1 MSMVN
6 RKLIF
11 SWCLYDWAN
20 SAYSTVIGTFVFS
33 VYFANEIYGDPTGGS
48 VVWGYTI
55 GGAGL
60 VVALFAPFAGA
71 IADHGGYHKRWVGLA
86 TAMTVFASA
95 LLFFAEPDERF
106 VIFSLILVVIATVG
120 FEFGTIFYNSTL
132 HLVAP
137 KDQLGRV
144 SGWGWSLGYFG
155 GLTCLF
161 VALATLIKPDFP
173 WFGFSK
179 QNAENI
185 RAIGL
190 LVAVWVGL
198 FAIPFFIYM
207 PVNKNVGA
215 GLAKACRAGLRQL
228 RSAASRMK
236 SNRPMVLFLVASAIY
251 RDGLA
256 TLFAVGGLYASDVHG
271 MTIDQI
277 MLFAI
282 ALNFSAG
289 AGAFVFSWVDDYV
302 GPQQT
307 VLIGLAGLVVFG
319 IAILFMGSKVM
330 FIAFS
335 IGLGIFVGPVQ
346 AASRSLAAKLSA
358 KDKEAEMFGFYALS
372 GKSVAFLGP
381 FFYAASTDAFES
393 QRAGLVTILL
403 AWALGGL
410 ILGCVPPRTINGGNV
425 VSR

>member
-11 SWCLYDWAN
+11 AWCLYDWAN
-20 SAYSTVIGTFVFS
+20 SSYSTVIGTFVFS
-33 VYFANEIYGDPTGGS
+33 VYFAHEIYGDPTGGS

-55 GGAGL
+55 AGAGL
-60 VVALFAPFAGA
+60 VVSLFAPFAGA
-71 IADHGGYHKRWVGLA
+71 IADHGGHHKRWMGLA
-86 TAMTVFASA
+86 TATIVFASA
-95 LLFFAEPDERF
+95 LLFFAEPHERF
-106 VIFSLILVVIATVG
+106 VVFSLILVAVATVG

-137 KDQLGRV
+137 RAQLGRV

-155 GLTCLF
+155 GLACLF
-161 VALATLIKPDFP
+161 VALATLIKPDIP

-198 FAIPFFIYM
+198 FAAPFFIYM
-207 PVNKNVGA
+207 PATKNLGA
-215 GLAKACRAGLRQL
+215 GLAEAIYVGLRQL
-228 RSAASRMK
+228 SSAARRMK

-256 TLFAVGGLYASDVHG
+256 TLFTIGGLYAADVHG

-289 AGAFVFSWVDDYV
+289 IGAFIFAWVDDYI

-307 VLIGLAGLVVFG
+307 VLIGLAGLVIFG
-319 IAILFMGSKVM
+319 IAILFMESRAT
-330 FIAFS
+330 FIALS

-346 AASRSLAAKLSA
+346 AASRSLVVKLSTEDN
-358 KDKEAEMFGFYALS
+358 KAEMFGFYALS

-381 FFYAASTDAFES
+381 FFYAASTDAFDS
-393 QRAGLVTILL
+393 QRAGLVTILM

-410 ILGCVPPRTINGGNV
+410 ILCFVRPGAINAGNV
-425 VSR
+425 VSQ

>member
-33 VYFANEIYGDPTGGS
+33 VYFAHEIYGDPTGGS
-48 VVWGYTI
+48 VLWGYTI
-55 GGAGL
+55 AGAGL

-71 IADHGGYHKRWVGLA
+71 IADHGGHHKRWVGLA
-86 TAMTVFASA
+86 TATIVFASA
-95 LLFFAEPDERF
+95 LLFFAEPHERF
-106 VIFSLILVVIATVG
+106 VMFSLILVAVATIG

-132 HLVAP
+132 HQVASRA
-137 KDQLGRV
+137 QLGRV

-207 PVNKNVGA
+207 PVSKNVGA
-215 GLAKACRAGLRQL
+215 GVAEAVSIGLRQL
-228 RSAASRMK
+228 RSAARRMK

-256 TLFAVGGLYASDVHG
+256 TLFAIGGLYAADVHG

-282 ALNFSAG
+282 GLNFSAG
-289 AGAFVFSWVDDYV
+289 LGAFVFAWVDDYI
-302 GPQQT
+302 GPQKT

-319 IAILFMGSKVM
+319 LAILSVESRAI
-330 FIAFS
+330 FIALS

-346 AASRSLAAKLSA
+346 AASRSLVAKLSA
-358 KDKEAEMFGFYALS
+358 KGNEAEMFGFYALS
-372 GKSVAFLGP
+372 GKSAAFLGP
-381 FFYAASTDAFES
+381 FFYAASTDLFDS
-393 QRAGLVTILL
+393 QRAGLVTILV

-410 ILGCVPPRTINGGNV
+410 ILGFVRPENINAENV